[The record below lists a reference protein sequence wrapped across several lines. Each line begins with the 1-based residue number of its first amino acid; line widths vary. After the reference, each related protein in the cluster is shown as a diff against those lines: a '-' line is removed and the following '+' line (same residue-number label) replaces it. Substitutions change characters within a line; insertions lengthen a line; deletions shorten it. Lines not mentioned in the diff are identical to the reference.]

1 MAANITVNGLTNWN
15 YWNYCSNNSN
25 YKFMADTYGKRKVTV
40 KIKGH
45 KTMPGATLVDNIFEA
60 GQYTFYPNSTD
71 AGVYT
76 QKYKYSK
83 DT

>member
-25 YKFMADTYGKRKVTV
+25 YKFMTNTYGKRKVTV

-45 KTMPGATLVDNIFEA
+45 KTSPGATLVDNIFKA
-60 GQYTFYPNSTD
+60 GEYTFYVNSTET
-71 AGVYT
+71 GTYT
-76 QKYKYSK
+76 QKYDYSK
-83 DT
+83 ST